1 MNMQRVQLDISSDIF
16 DKVMFFLENLP
27 KNKVK
32 MNFDTVLNQK
42 NSQKEEQ
49 NLIFEDFLSHSKKV
63 NNITKFDRDEFMRS
77 HKIVGMK

>member
-1 MNMQRVQLDISSDIF
+1 MSMQRVQLDISSDIF

-32 MNFDTVLNQK
+32 MNFETVLNQK

-49 NLIFEDFLSHSKKV
+49 NLIFGDFLSHSKKV
-63 NNITKFDRDEFMRS
+63 NSITKFDRDELHER
-77 HKIVGMK
+77 

>member
-32 MNFDTVLNQK
+32 LNFDTVLNQK

-49 NLIFEDFLSHSKKV
+49 NLIFGDFLSHSQKV
-63 NNITKFDRDEFMRS
+63 NSLTKFDRDELHER
-77 HKIVGMK
+77 